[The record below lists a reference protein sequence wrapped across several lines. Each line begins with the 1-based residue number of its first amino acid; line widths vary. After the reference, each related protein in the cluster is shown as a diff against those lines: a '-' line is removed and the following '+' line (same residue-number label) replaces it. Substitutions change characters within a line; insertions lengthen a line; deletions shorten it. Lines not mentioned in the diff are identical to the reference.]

1 MEAADRMTIA
11 ALVLP
16 VFAVI
21 LSGWIAG
28 ASGYLPRSLSGPLIQ
43 FAYNVAMP
51 ALVFLTIADE
61 RLEKLLEW
69 GFIAAFGG
77 GSLLCF
83 AVVYAVARIGWHR
96 GGGSSALIGASAAM
110 TNTGFVA
117 LPVLQVLYGAR
128 GVLAAAVATVLVA
141 VLMFPPLIALLE
153 RDRDM
158 AGDRRGVCSLVRM
171 ILVNP
176 LIISTVAGLV
186 WSLSGLPLPAP
197 FRDFVRIFGDT
208 LTGCALFSI
217 GLGFSLSGLRHDWRI
232 SLTLSLVKLVVVPGV
247 VWGVAVACGLSRF
260 NTLAAVICAGVPTA
274 KTAYVLAGEFNVEH
288 DLVAATVSLTT
299 LLSVITLLSWLYVL
313 R

>member
-1 MEAADRMTIA
+1 MTIA

-21 LSGWIAG
+21 LAGWIAG
-28 ASGYLPRSLSGPLIQ
+28 ASGYLPRSLSGPLVQ

-51 ALVFLTIADE
+51 ALVFLTIAEE
-61 RLEKLLEW
+61 RLARLLEW
-69 GFIAAFGG
+69 GFIAAFGA
-77 GSLLCF
+77 GSVLCF
-83 AVVYAVARIGWHR
+83 LAVYAAARICWHR
-96 GGGSSALIGASAAM
+96 SGGASALIGASAAM

-117 LPVLQVLYGAR
+117 LPVLQALYGPR

-141 VLMFPPLIALLE
+141 VLLFPPLIALLE

-158 AGDRRGVCSLVRM
+158 ASGRRGTCPLVRM

-176 LIISTVAGLV
+176 LIISTVLGLG

-232 SLTLSLVKLVVVPGV
+232 SLALSLVKLVVVPGMA
-247 VWGVAVACGLSRF
+247 WFVALACGLSKF

-274 KTAYVLAGEFNVEH
+274 KTAYVLAGEYGVEH
-288 DLVAATVSLTT
+288 DLVAATVSVTT
-299 LLSVITLLSWLYVL
+299 LLSAVTLLAWLYVL
-313 R
+313 Q

>member
-1 MEAADRMTIA
+1 MTIA

-28 ASGYLPRSLSGPLIQ
+28 ASGYLPRSLSGPLVQ

-51 ALVFLTIADE
+51 ALVFLTIAEE
-61 RLEKLLEW
+61 RLERLLEW

-77 GSLLCF
+77 GSMLCF
-83 AVVYAVARIGWHR
+83 IVVYAAARIWWRRTAGA
-96 GGGSSALIGASAAM
+96 SALIGASAAM

-117 LPVLQVLYGAR
+117 LPVLQALFGPR

-158 AGDRRGVCSLVRM
+158 ASGRLSAWSLIRM

-176 LIISTVAGLV
+176 LIISTVLGLG

-197 FRDFVRIFGDT
+197 LGDFLRIFGDA
-208 LTGCALFSI
+208 LTGSALFSI
-217 GLGFSLSGLRHDWRI
+217 GLGFSLSGLRHDWRV
-232 SLTLSLVKLVVVPGV
+232 SLALSLVKLVVVPGI
-247 VWGVAVACGLSRF
+247 VWIVAAAFGLSRF

-288 DLVAATVSLTT
+288 DLVAATVSVTT
-299 LLSVITLLSWLYVL
+299 LLSAASLLAWLYVL
-313 R
+313 Q